1 MANRPKNRNSS
12 SSTKKTQAEINR
24 TKPAGILTLST
35 LREKSK
41 RIQTI
46 NVQLPDK
53 DILEFYH
60 LPMSVAQAEEFF
72 DLIRSENS
80 TLSDTILAKKNMLN
94 DQLVNKDG
102 SKFVDE
108 NLSDEERL
116 AVWDPIDIQA
126 VNAIV
131 DAILESPRS
140 EAGED

>member
-1 MANRPKNRNSS
+1 
-12 SSTKKTQAEINR
+12 
-24 TKPAGILTLST
+24 
-35 LREKSK
+35 
-41 RIQTI
+41 
-46 NVQLPDK
+46 
-53 DILEFYH
+53 
-60 LPMSVAQAEEFF
+60 MSVAQAEEFF

-108 NLSDEERL
+108 SLSDEERL